1 MILHQYIYNI
11 YYNKKIELFSKT
23 FNFFFINKKKTI
35 NLLNLIKNNLLINYF
50 LINSYNNKLLNE
62 LNNIGY
68 NDTDLNNILNNNNK
82 KNLNKLINICT
93 KKGKK
98 KIAFNIVIKALLLIK
113 HYFFINPFN
122 LLNLAIKKTEHM
134 VKIQILKKKSRQKI
148 IPRLLF
154 LEQRRN
160 LSLRIIVN
168 NAKKNILNYRY
179 LYISLANSIIYYA
192 LINLNYN
199 TDNVIKSIHEM
210 NESAF
215 LNKFLMFKKKK
226 RKKFK
231 IIKKIKKKTLL
242 KRS

>member
-1 MILHQYIYNI
+1 MILHLYINNI
-11 YYNKKIELFSKT
+11 YYKKKIELFLKT
-23 FNFFFINKKKTI
+23 FNFFFINKKKTL
-35 NLLNLIKNNLLINYF
+35 NLLNTIKNNLLISYY
-50 LINSYNNKLLNE
+50 LINLYNNKLLNT

-68 NDTDLNNILNNNNK
+68 NDTDLNNILHNNNK
-82 KNLNKLINICT
+82 NNLNKLVSICT

-134 VKIQILKKKSRQKI
+134 VKIQILKKKSKQQI

-168 NAKKNILNYRY
+168 YAKKNILNYKY

-192 LINLNYN
+192 LINLDNT
-199 TDNVIKSIHEM
+199 TDNVIKLINEI
-210 NESAF
+210 NESAS

-242 KRS
+242 KHN